1 MTGCVGRQTLSCIL
15 TCQGNFVWDF
25 VKLSL
30 LVYTSKC
37 DLSNQTSVSRQH
49 ILGVFVFKAA
59 LVIES
64 F

>member
-15 TCQGNFVWDF
+15 TCQGNFVC
-25 VKLSL
+25 LI
-30 LVYTSKC
+30 VYTSKC
-37 DLSNQTSVSRQH
+37 DLSNQTSVSRQQ